1 LKTKTN
7 LPDFIKKYFWDIN
20 PEDLDIN
27 EDYFI
32 ILERLLNYADDKTLN
47 WILKHYEKK
56 QIKEV
61 VKNSRRLNP
70 KTANFWQKHF
80 NLRKEDIKC
89 TQKPCP
95 KTGKKF

>member
-1 LKTKTN
+1 MKTKTN

-20 PEDLDIN
+20 PEELDIN

-32 ILERLLNYADDKTLN
+32 ILERLLNYADDKTLKL
-47 WILKHYEKK
+47 ILKYYEKK
-56 QIKEV
+56 KIKEV

-80 NLRKEDIKC
+80 IIRKEDVKC
-89 TQKPCP
+89 IQKSYP
-95 KTGKKF
+95 KTGKTF